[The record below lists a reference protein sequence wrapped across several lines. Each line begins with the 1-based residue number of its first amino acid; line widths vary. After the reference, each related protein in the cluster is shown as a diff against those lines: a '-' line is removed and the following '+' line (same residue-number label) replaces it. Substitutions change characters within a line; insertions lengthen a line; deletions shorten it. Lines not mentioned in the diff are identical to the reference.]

1 MSKGAIKEL
10 ARAGQQKFERLTKDI
25 PHSERREIIRHFEA
39 RVIILNGDI

>member
-10 ARAGQQKFERLTKDI
+10 VRAGQQKFEQLTKDI

-39 RVIILNGDI
+39 RITILNGDL